1 MKKIFVSL
9 CLLLGACTTS
19 QAYVGESPY
28 TVSNWRL
35 AIENRNAD
43 RYELAYHYYS
53 LALSSARTEAGILKI
68 QKRNGSIRT
77 CYTSNTLK
85 G

>member
-1 MKKIFVSL
+1 MKKILVSL
-9 CLLLGACTTS
+9 CLLLGACSSS

-53 LALSSARTEAGILKI
+53 LALSSAKTEAGILKI
-68 QKRNGSIRT
+68 KSEMEALERVIQATR
-77 CYTSNTLK
+77 
-85 G
+85 